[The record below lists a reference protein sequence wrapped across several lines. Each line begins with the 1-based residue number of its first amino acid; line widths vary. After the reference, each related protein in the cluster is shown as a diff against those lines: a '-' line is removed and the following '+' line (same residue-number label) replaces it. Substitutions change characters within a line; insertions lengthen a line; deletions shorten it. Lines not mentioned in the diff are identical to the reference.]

1 MRRWFILSAYSGF
14 ENKVKENVERRI
26 HTLNME
32 DKVFQVLAPDK
43 EEISIDKNGKE
54 KHKLS
59 KLFPSYVFVEVEVDE
74 TGNMDDGTWFNLRNT
89 PNVAGILGS
98 SGNGTKPVPV
108 PVEEM
113 NQVLETIGMKE
124 KPTFDFRVG
133 EKVVVLNGLY
143 RDQIAEISAINMEK
157 QIVTVLVEMFGRA
170 TPTELNFNE
179 IKKIG
184 A

>member
-1 MRRWFILSAYSGF
+1 MKKWFILSAYSGF

-26 HTLNME
+26 QTLNMQ
-32 DKVFQVLAPDK
+32 DKVYQVLAPDK
-43 EEISIDKNGKE
+43 DEVSIDKNGKE
-54 KHKLS
+54 KHKLT

-74 TGNMDDGTWFNLRNT
+74 NGTMDDETWFNLRNT

-108 PVEEM
+108 PDEEM
-113 NQVLETIGMKE
+113 NRVLEVIGLKE
-124 KPTFDFRVG
+124 KPTFDFKVG
-133 EKVVVLNGLY
+133 DQVMVLNGLY
-143 RDQIAEISAINMEK
+143 RDKVATISAVNLEK

-170 TPTELNFNE
+170 TPTELSFNE
-179 IKKIG
+179 VKK